1 MLFANFGS
9 MIQSVGAAWLM
20 TSITPYHQLVALV
33 SASVT
38 IPIMLL
44 ALFAGAIAD
53 ALDRRLIMLASQ
65 SGMFVA
71 SAALS
76 ILTWQGLISPGLL
89 LLFTFLVGV
98 GTAINMP
105 AWQASLRMQLP
116 MEQIPAAISL
126 NSISF
131 NLARSVGPALG
142 ALLITLSGPA
152 LNFAVNALSYI
163 WIIIVLLRWK
173 PVIVV
178 PPHEPLLAAI
188 RRGINYSLTTTMLR
202 NTLVRSAA
210 FGVGAASLPSL
221 MPLIARE
228 LIRGDQMSYGL
239 LVGSYGLGSIVSA
252 MAVPRMRELVGANHS
267 VMIATTAY
275 AIGTLGAAWSS
286 SLALTLPFTFL
297 AGIGWVMGM
306 MSFSVTIQ
314 MGAPDAI
321 VGRTISIYHSC
332 VFGAMALAAWGWGAL
347 SDQIGLR
354 PVLTL
359 GAAVLAVSLLLVW
372 LVPMPG
378 RMRRGYE
385 NTD

>member
-44 ALFAGAIAD
+44 ALFAGAMAD
-53 ALDRRLIMLASQ
+53 AFDRRRLMLAAQ

-71 SAALS
+71 SALLAV
-76 ILTWQGLISPGLL
+76 LTWQGQISPGLL
-89 LLFTFLVGV
+89 LFFTFLVGV

-105 AWQASLRMQLP
+105 AWGASLRMQLP
-116 MEQIPAAISL
+116 MDQIPAAIGL

-142 ALLITLSGPA
+142 GLAISLSGPA
-152 LNFAVNALSYI
+152 LNFAINAASYV
-163 WIIIVLLRWK
+163 WIIIVLLRWQ
-173 PVIVV
+173 PVVVV
-178 PPHEPLLAAI
+178 PPHEPMFAAI
-188 RRGINYSLTTTMLR
+188 GKGIFYSRTTPVLR
-202 NTLVRSAA
+202 NTILRSAA
-210 FGVGAASLPSL
+210 FGIGSAGLASL
-221 MPLIARE
+221 MPLVARE

-239 LVGSYGLGSIVSA
+239 LLGSYGLGSIVAALCVS
-252 MAVPRMRELVGANHS
+252 RMHEWCGANQT
-267 VMIATTAY
+267 VLLATAAY
-275 AIGTLGAAWSS
+275 ATGTLGAAWSS
-286 SLALTLPFTFL
+286 DLLFTLPFTFL

-306 MSFSVTIQ
+306 MSFSVTVQ

-332 VFGAMALAAWGWGAL
+332 VFGAMALAAWGWGAM

-354 PVLTL
+354 MTL
-359 GAAVLAVSLLLVW
+359 MIVATAMAASMLLAW

-378 RMRRGYE
+378 KSHRRRL
-385 NTD
+385 DS